1 MGKENTT
8 EKKVEKAILQK
19 GGKVRIGDRE
29 YEYPSPTLGTLY
41 MVSALISDI
50 PEISDSKDT
59 AAVVGSASCARSV
72 ARIIATLIIGAKSL
86 KKTGNKPICRL
97 LTAIKLKSSPLD
109 LDALTEEILGA
120 CTPRDALSIL
130 VELLGESQL
139 PDFFVLTTFLR
150 EASLTRPTKVVKTG
164 TTAPGRS

>member
-1 MGKENTT
+1 MSKENTI
-8 EKKVEKAILQK
+8 EKKVENTILQE

-29 YEYPSPTLGTLY
+29 YEYTSPTLGTLY
-41 MVSALISDI
+41 MASALISDI

-72 ARIIATLIIGAKSL
+72 AKIIAALIIGAKSL
-86 KKTGNKPICRL
+86 KKTANKPMQRL
-97 LTAIKLKSSPLD
+97 LSAIKHKQSP
-109 LDALTEEILGA
+109 LDALTGDILDT
-120 CTPRDALSIL
+120 CTPREALNIL
-130 VELLGESQL
+130 IELLGESQL

-150 EASLTRPTKVVKTG
+150 EASLTRPTKVVKTV

>member
-1 MGKENTT
+1 MEKENTT
-8 EKKVEKAILQK
+8 EKKVERAILQK
-19 GGKVRIGDRE
+19 GGKVRIGGRE

-59 AAVVGSASCARSV
+59 AAVVGSASCARPV

-86 KKTGNKPICRL
+86 KKTENKPIYRL
-97 LTAIKLKSSPLD
+97 LTAIKLKSSP

>member
-1 MGKENTT
+1 MEKENTT
-8 EKKVEKAILQK
+8 EKKVERAILQK

-50 PEISDSKDT
+50 PEITDSKDT
-59 AAVVGSASCARSV
+59 AAVVGSAFCARSV

-86 KKTGNKPICRL
+86 KMRANKPIHRL
-97 LTAIKLKSSPLD
+97 LSALKIKPSP
-109 LDALTEEILGA
+109 LDALTEAILDT

>member
-8 EKKVEKAILQK
+8 EKKVERAILQK

-50 PEISDSKDT
+50 PEITDSKDT

-86 KKTGNKPICRL
+86 KKTENKLIYSL
-97 LTAIKLKSSPLD
+97 LTAIKLKSSP

-120 CTPRDALSIL
+120 CTPRDALNIL

-164 TTAPGRS
+164 TTAPGLS

>member
-1 MGKENTT
+1 MEKENTT
-8 EKKVEKAILQK
+8 EKKVERAILQK

-50 PEISDSKDT
+50 PEITDSKDT

-72 ARIIATLIIGAKSL
+72 ARIIATLIIGAKGL
-86 KKTGNKPICRL
+86 KKTENKPIKRL
-97 LTAIKLKSSPLD
+97 LSAIKLKSSP

-120 CTPRDALSIL
+120 CTSRDALSIL

>member
-1 MGKENTT
+1 MEKENTT
-8 EKKVEKAILQK
+8 EKKVERAILQK

-50 PEISDSKDT
+50 PEITDSKDT

-86 KKTGNKPICRL
+86 KKTENKPIHRL
-97 LTAIKLKSSPLD
+97 QSALKIKPSP
-109 LDALTEEILGA
+109 LDALTEAILDT
-120 CTPRDALSIL
+120 CTPREALNIL

>member
-1 MGKENTT
+1 MEKENTT
-8 EKKVEKAILQK
+8 EKKVERAILQK

-50 PEISDSKDT
+50 PEITDSKDT

-86 KKTGNKPICRL
+86 KKTENKPICRL
-97 LTAIKLKSSPLD
+97 LTAIKLKSSP

>member
-1 MGKENTT
+1 MGNESTT
-8 EKKVEKAILQK
+8 EKKVERAILQK

-59 AAVVGSASCARSV
+59 AAVVGSASCSRSV
-72 ARIIATLIIGAKSL
+72 AKIIATLIIGAKEL
-86 KKTGNKPICRL
+86 KKTANKPIQRL
-97 LTAIKLKSSPLD
+97 LSAIKLKQSP
-109 LDALTEEILGA
+109 LDALTGVILDT
-120 CTPRDALSIL
+120 CTPREALNIL

-150 EASLTRPTKVVKTG
+150 DASLTRPTKVVETV

>member
-50 PEISDSKDT
+50 PEITDSKDT

-86 KKTGNKPICRL
+86 KKTENKPIHCL
-97 LTAIKLKSSPLD
+97 LPAIKLKPSP
-109 LDALTEEILGA
+109 LDALTEAILDA
-120 CTPRDALSIL
+120 CTPRDALNIL

>member
-1 MGKENTT
+1 MEKENTT
-8 EKKVEKAILQK
+8 EKKVERAILQK
-19 GGKVRIGDRE
+19 GGKVRIGGRE

-72 ARIIATLIIGAKSL
+72 ARIIATLIIGVKSL
-86 KKTGNKPICRL
+86 KKTENKPIYRL
-97 LTAIKLKSSPLD
+97 LTAIKLKSSP